1 MRIVWAGA
9 AVCLLLASS
18 ATAQECAPIKL
29 SQELPEGREVI
40 GFGLVPDE
48 SNRLAFLANAKDED
62 FYNLYTVPAAG
73 GAEPILFD
81 VGLGG
86 DNGADGLPQISLDGS
101 MAVYLA
107 DGEVDGV
114 FELYSIPT
122 TDGGGV
128 PTKLN
133 GPLVAGG
140 DVQSEYYI
148 TSDGN
153 TVVYLAEEQTNNEEL
168 YRVPIPGGTSVKLNG
183 PLKNTDVEDDFV
195 VSSDGQYVVYRA
207 QPAGAFFIDELYS
220 VSLTGGDPV
229 TLNGDLVESGTV
241 REFAVSPDSTT
252 VAYVADQDTDNLREL
267 YRVPIGGG
275 KSEKVSGPEVGTE
288 VSDFAFSPDGQ
299 YIVYLARRT
308 EGNASV
314 IELFSAPAAGGQAV
328 KLNEDVPENGF
339 VGRFLISPDSQRV
352 VFEGTFVTAFFR
364 EVASVPIAGGDVEL
378 LSGDTA
384 GIDGNFFASITP
396 DSRRVLI
403 YTDTDKGTNVM
414 QELRVSRIAG
424 GSPRTLAGPFIQ
436 NGRIE
441 ELEISPDSRTVLF
454 SGELENE
461 DQTEVF
467 SASIFSGEVNK
478 ISGDLPPG
486 GSVGSFGNDFDL
498 TSDAR
503 YAAYVADQETV
514 GKDELWSTD
523 ITCGIIFFDRF
534 EAVD

>member
-1 MRIVWAGA
+1 MRIVWTGA
-9 AVCLLLASS
+9 AVCLLLANMV
-18 ATAQECAPIKL
+18 TAQECAPIKL
-29 SQELPEGREVI
+29 NQELPEGREVI

-48 SNRLAFLANAKDED
+48 SNRLAFLANAKDEN

-73 GAEPILFD
+73 GVEPILFD

-86 DNGADGLPQISLDGS
+86 DNGAVGLPEVTLDGS
-101 MAVYLA
+101 MAVYRA

-140 DVQSEYYI
+140 DVQSEFYI

-168 YRVPIPGGTSVKLNG
+168 YRVPITGGTSVKLNG
-183 PLKNTDVEDDFV
+183 PLDNDDVEEDFV
-195 VSSDGQYVVYRA
+195 VSADGQYVVYRA
-207 QPAGAFFIDELYS
+207 EPAGAFFVDELYS
-220 VSLTGGDPV
+220 VNLSGGAPV
-229 TLNGDLVESGTV
+229 TLNGDLIEGGSV

-252 VAYVADQDTDNLREL
+252 VAYVADQDTNNLEEL

-275 KSEKVSGPEVGTE
+275 KAEKVSGAEVGTE
-288 VSDFAFSPDGQ
+288 VDDFAFSPDGQ

-308 EGNASV
+308 EGNSSV
-314 IELFSAPAAGGQAV
+314 IELFSAPTAGGPAI
-328 KLNEDVPENGF
+328 KLNDDLPENGF
-339 VGRFLISPDSQRV
+339 VGRFWISPDSQRV
-352 VFEGTFVTAFFR
+352 VFEGTFITAFFR

-378 LSGDTA
+378 LSGETA
-384 GIDGNFFASITP
+384 GIDANFFAAITP
-396 DSRRVLI
+396 DSRRVLMF
-403 YTDTDKGTNVM
+403 TDIDESSNEM
-414 QELRVSRIAG
+414 RELRVNRIG
-424 GSPRTLAGPFIQ
+424 GGAPRTLAGPFIQ
-436 NGRIE
+436 NGSFG
-441 ELEISPDSRTVLF
+441 ELDISPDSRTVVF

-467 SASIFSGEVNK
+467 SVGIFGGAVNK

-486 GSVGSFGNDFDL
+486 GSVGSFFNDFDI
-498 TSDAR
+498 TSDKR
-503 YAAYVADQETV
+503 YAAYIADQETE
-514 GKDELWSTD
+514 GKLELWSTD
-523 ITCGIIFFDRF
+523 ITCGIIFFDPF